1 MHEASLVQGL
11 LNLVERTV
19 EEHNAQASEEQK
31 IRHVQEIICELGL
44 YSCVEPRTL
53 TSCFELLAENTLADG
68 AQLTVRKAPLTC
80 HCQDCGNSFTVTER
94 QFHCPACGGENI
106 HFDGGH
112 GLMLISLRVDTEE

>member
-11 LNLVERTV
+11 LDLVERTV
-19 EEHNAQASEEQK
+19 EDHNAKAKDETI
-31 IRHVQEIICELGL
+31 IRHVEEIICELGL
-44 YSCVEPRTL
+44 FSCVEPQTL
-53 TSCFELLAENTLADG
+53 ASCFELLAENTLADG
-68 AQLTVRKAPLTC
+68 AKLTVRKAPLSC
-80 HCQDCGNSFTVTER
+80 RCEDCGTNFTVTER